1 MRHVSDGKGLLI
13 NYRQLPQALFTAILP
28 HFGVAIGDSER
39 AVMQE
44 VAGRDAKTPQQSFS
58 DDSARKQQAASPQR
72 RAIAAE
78 RIGGIYRQLESLRRA
93 DARSA

>member
-1 MRHVSDGKGLLI
+1 VRHVSDGKGLLI